1 MEKQGFIFDRKNYIL
16 MLAGIVLIVV
26 GYILMAGGG
35 SEDPEVFNPEIFAAQ
50 RIIVAP
56 IIILAGLLIEVYAIM
71 NTGNSKTDG

>member
-1 MEKQGFIFDRKNYIL
+1 MEKQGFIFNRKNYIL
-16 MLAGIVLIVV
+16 MLSGIILIII

-35 SEDPEVFNPEIFAAQ
+35 SSDPEVFNPEIFSAR

-71 NTGNSKTDG
+71 TTGNSQNNG

>member
-1 MEKQGFIFDRKNYIL
+1 